1 MKTKFLL
8 PVLAMIF
15 AIGMSF
21 TTLNSDTDPN
31 MDYINTESGVVPVQ
45 ELNCGSGSLKCEA
58 RLTQGGKVYPVYDD
72 ANLSIRKTGNGEVIE
87 LF

>member
-21 TTLNSDTDPN
+21 TTAPSTGEPAV
-31 MDYINTESGVVPVQ
+31 DYIRVGNSWEAIP
-45 ELNCGSGSLKCEA
+45 EINCGEGPRTCQVELQDGS
-58 RLTQGGKVYPVYDD
+58 VHNVYDMQS
-72 ANLSIRKTGNGEVIE
+72 LESIKNTDSRVPFK
-87 LF
+87 L

>member
-21 TTLNSDTDPN
+21 TTVDLNVDPN
-31 MDYINTESGVVPVQ
+31 MDYVLTESGVIPVQ
-45 ELNCGSGSLKCEA
+45 ELNCGEGSVQCEA
-58 RLTQGGKVYPVYDD
+58 KFTPEGDAYPVYDD
-72 ANLSIRKTGNGEVIE
+72 SNLDIRKTGNGEVIE

>member
-1 MKTKFLL
+1 MKTKLLL

-21 TTLNSDTDPN
+21 TTVSSDTDPN
-31 MDYINTESGVVPVQ
+31 MDYILTESGVVPVQ
-45 ELNCGSGSLKCEA
+45 ELNCGLGSINCEA
-58 RLTQGGKVYPVYDD
+58 RLAPEGDAYPVYDD
-72 ANLSIRKTGNGEVIE
+72 ANLSIRKTGNGEVNE